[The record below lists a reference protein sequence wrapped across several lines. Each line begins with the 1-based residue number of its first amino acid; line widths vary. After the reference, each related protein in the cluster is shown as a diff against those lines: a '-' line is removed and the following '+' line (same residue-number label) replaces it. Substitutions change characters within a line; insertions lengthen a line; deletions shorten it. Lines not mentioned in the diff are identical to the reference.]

1 MKKPLM
7 LALTIML
14 CVAFCSCGRRPL
26 QGEQIERNSLFA
38 EILYRQDHRIL
49 GDDDFFPRHL
59 RDSSQP
65 QVQEWCALALG
76 RIGNPKALPWLYE
89 ALHAPYAAVRA
100 ASAFAIGE
108 SEDRDLLRNEGRIAD
123 LSAAGELRDSLDD
136 SALSV
141 SMRAIEA
148 LGKIGQEADAAE
160 IARRL
165 DRLSYDGSPS
175 QRTCL
180 GLAITALMRLR
191 SLAARPALERLAGLD
206 DPEIQWRAANA
217 LYRMRAK
224 DSRPVFERLLQSH
237 DPDVR
242 AHAARA
248 LGICA
253 DPGLA
258 AVLEPLLHPEREGRK
273 TPLAVRVSALQAL
286 VALKNPRSAP
296 AIEKAILAAPVGES
310 SPDQIDQLNFAVLA
324 VAALGNIGSEKNA
337 ATLQHFVH
345 MNGPVAD
352 NAIIALAKV
361 LRQDPDRFFNLVA
374 GAQFDAPAGV
384 RAWATA
390 LGELGGLRAQS
401 ELKSMLA
408 RAAEDQAAPPI
419 CSAIPVVLQALA
431 RAQSPDLQGVLP
443 TYLTS
448 RDGVIVRAALAAYQP
463 AASAPTPWKPIV
475 QAYMGPDFGMDP
487 ETKVAILNR
496 LEPWIQLGEIQTF
509 LRSALRD
516 PERNARIAA
525 GRLLRKAGI
534 QDVPNDPG
542 PCDAGAPRLLC
553 SLLAGARQDRTTATL
568 ETTRGTIE
576 IELYPEDAPL
586 TVANFVTLA
595 KRGSFDGHAFSG
607 FFDGHTFMRVVP
619 YFVIQGGDP
628 RDDQEGGPGYSIR
641 CEINMRPYERGSVGM
656 ALSGKDTGG
665 SQFFITLSPQP
676 HLDGGYT
683 CFGRVVSGMTAAE
696 HMIAGDRI
704 IKVLIKEEV
713 SLLDY
718 RNF

>member
-1 MKKPLM
+1 MKKL
-7 LALTIML
+7 LTLVLTITL
-14 CVAFCSCGRRPL
+14 CIAFCSCGSRPL

-49 GDDDFFPRHL
+49 GDDAFFPRHL

-89 ALHAPYAAVRA
+89 ALHTPYAAVRA

-123 LSAAGELRDSLDD
+123 MRAAGELRDSLDD
-136 SALSV
+136 PALSV

-148 LGKIGQEADAAE
+148 LGKIGQETDAAE

-165 DRLSYDGSPS
+165 DRHSYDGSPAR
-175 QRTCL
+175 RTYL
-180 GLAITALMRLR
+180 SLAVTALMRLK

-217 LYRMRAK
+217 LYRMRAE

-253 DPGLA
+253 DPSLA
-258 AVLEPLLHPEREGRK
+258 AVLTPLLPPEREGWK

-286 VALKNPRSAP
+286 VALKNPGSA
-296 AIEKAILAAPVGES
+296 AAVEEALLAAPVGES
-310 SPDQIDQLNFAVLA
+310 SPDQIDQLNFTVQA
-324 VAALGNIGSEKNA
+324 VAALGNIGSEKNT
-337 ATLQHFVH
+337 ATLQHFVP
-345 MNGPVAD
+345 MNGPVGD
-352 NAIIALAKV
+352 NALIALAKL

-374 GAQFDAPAGV
+374 GAQFATPAGV

-390 LGELGGLRAQS
+390 LGELGGPRARS

-408 RAAEDQAAPPI
+408 RAAEDQAAPSI
-419 CSAIPVVLQALA
+419 RSAIPTVLQALA
-431 RAQSPDLQGVLP
+431 RAQAPDLQEILP
-443 TYLTS
+443 IYLAS
-448 RDGVIVRAALAAYQP
+448 RDGVILRAALAAYQP
-463 AASAPTPWKPIV
+463 AAGNPTPWKPIV
-475 QAYMGPDFGMDP
+475 QAYREPAFRMDQ
-487 ETKVAILNR
+487 ETKVAILTR
-496 LEPWIQLGEIQTF
+496 LGPWIAMGEIQTF

-516 PERNARIAA
+516 SERNARITA
-525 GRLLRKAGI
+525 GRLLRQTGI
-534 QDVPNDPG
+534 QDVPDDPG
-542 PCDAGAPRLLC
+542 PCDAGASRLTC
-553 SLLAGARQDRTTATL
+553 QLLAGARQDRTTAIL

-576 IELYPEDAPL
+576 IELYRQDAPL
-586 TVANFVTLA
+586 TVANFVKLA
-595 KRGSFDGHAFSG
+595 KLAERG

-641 CEINMRPYERGSVGM
+641 CEINMHPFERGSVGM

-683 CFGRVVSGMTAAE
+683 CFGRVVSGMMAAE

-704 IKVLIKEEV
+704 IRVRIKEEI